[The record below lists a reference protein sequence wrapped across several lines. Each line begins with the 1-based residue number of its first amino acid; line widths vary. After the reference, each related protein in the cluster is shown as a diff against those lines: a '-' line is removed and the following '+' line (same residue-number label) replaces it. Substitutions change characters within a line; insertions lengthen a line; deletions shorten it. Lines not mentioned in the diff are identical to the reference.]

1 MQWNVMF
8 FNIIFID
15 FSVKYQS
22 QYEFNFTLSK
32 NKLVHCAVIIVTIIN
47 NYLDEKKNQ
56 KQFFSFQETIILT
69 SVKSMRLLSHK
80 NCGDIIA
87 ILIV

>member
-8 FNIIFID
+8 FNIFID

-32 NKLVHCAVIIVTIIN
+32 SKLVYCAVIIVTIIN
-47 NYLDEKKNQ
+47 NYLDDKKNQ
-56 KQFFSFQETIILT
+56 KTIFQFSRNNNSYI
-69 SVKSMRLLSHK
+69 S
-80 NCGDIIA
+80 
-87 ILIV
+87 